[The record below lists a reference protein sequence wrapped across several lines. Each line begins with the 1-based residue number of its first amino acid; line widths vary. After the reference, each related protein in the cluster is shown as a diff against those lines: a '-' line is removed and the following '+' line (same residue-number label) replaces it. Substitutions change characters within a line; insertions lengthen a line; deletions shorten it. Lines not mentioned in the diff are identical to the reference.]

1 MYIYQPPAQHSIE
14 RQRKEG
20 CALRAYILALNGEVL
35 RANLIKTEGAS
46 IQLE

>member
-1 MYIYQPPAQHSIE
+1 M
-14 RQRKEG
+14 EG
-20 CALRAYILALNGEVL
+20 CALRAYIPALNGEVL

>member
-1 MYIYQPPAQHSIE
+1 MYIYQPPAPHSIE

-20 CALRAYILALNGEVL
+20 CAFRAYILALHGEVL
-35 RANLIKTEGAS
+35 RANLIKTEGAG